1 MAKMTFET
9 YKNLVE
15 TQGRAL
21 LDVIQSVAM
30 GDLDVEVE
38 VPPGEDSPGIEVLSD
53 LAVGIQMMVDDLR
66 DMVRNETQSRLIERQ
81 SRALLSV
88 VQSVAL
94 GDLDVEIDVPEGVEE
109 LSELAIGIEMM
120 VDDIRAMLEEQ
131 ERARAE
137 IEASHQ
143 QLETTLAEMRAV
155 QQRYV
160 QQEWSGYAA
169 TAPGYVYT
177 VDADAPQPLA
187 GEALPETWEATLNAA
202 LKRGETV
209 VTGEEDETARALA
222 LPITWAG
229 ETIGVLGLSRQAAAT
244 WNDEDMAVVNE
255 IVEYVGW
262 ALENQ
267 RLFEE
272 ALRARSLLSKQVREL
287 DCLNDIG
294 RKIAESPPIPELLQ
308 WTAER
313 IPQAMQYA
321 DVCLAVIE
329 YGGRFYGD
337 IDAVDLSRQMV
348 AGMRIGDEL
357 IGRVL
362 VAYREADDA
371 QATHFLDSESA
382 LLGDVSRRLTGYI
395 ENQRLLE
402 QTQMRAIHE
411 QTLLEIG
418 AVIGGSEDMDA
429 VLSALPGIIESL
441 RELAPLDTLSLATYT
456 PGENEV
462 TVYNVSAATA
472 GDAADRISLDRSGV
486 NLPTEGSGPGWV
498 VTHERP
504 WQQDDIRKRP
514 AFAEDMHLIADG
526 IVSRLI
532 LPLRSGDRIVGALS
546 VMSQQPAAFT
556 SDHVAFLTQVS
567 NQLAQAIDRARLLA
581 STRAALA
588 AEAETH
594 RSYEQ
599 REWETYLQEHRKL
612 RQNTFVYDQGE
623 VTLAPDF
630 WRPEIQRALRDVAL
644 VTSAQM
650 RNGAEPQ
657 DRLGHLADSD
667 ADKRVGLAIPIE
679 MRGQVI
685 GVLGVEDPE
694 GKWRSSADHLALI
707 QSVAQQLG
715 QALESARLLE
725 DTQRR
730 AAREE
735 RTRRITDNIRAA
747 PTIEEAV
754 KRAVQE
760 IGRVLNASEMVARL
774 GPENRLLSR
783 EEGDAH
789 E

>member
-1 MAKMTFET
+1 MAKMTLEA
-9 YKNLVE
+9 YKKLVE

-21 LDVIQSVAM
+21 LNVIQSVAM

-38 VPPGEDSPGIEVLSD
+38 VPEGIEVLSD
-53 LAVGIQMMVDDLR
+53 LAVGVQMMIDDLR
-66 DMVRNETQSRLIERQ
+66 AMMRDETQARLIERQ

-120 VDDIRAMLEEQ
+120 VDDIRTMLEEQ

-137 IEASHQ
+137 IEASRQ
-143 QLETTLAEMRAV
+143 QLEVTLAEMRAV

-160 QQEWSGYAA
+160 QQEWSDYAA

-177 VDADAPQPLA
+177 ADAEAPQPLA
-187 GEALPETWEATLNAA
+187 EEALPETWSATLDDA
-202 LKRGETV
+202 LTRGETV
-209 VTGEEDETARALA
+209 VTGEDDEAAHTLA

-229 ETIGVLGLSRQAAAT
+229 ETIGVLGLNRQSAAT
-244 WNDEDMAVVNE
+244 WDDEDMTVVDE

-313 IPQAMQYA
+313 IPQAMQHA
-321 DVCLAVIE
+321 DVCLATIE
-329 YGGRFYGD
+329 YGGHFYGD

-348 AGMRIGDEL
+348 AGMRIGEEL

-362 VAYREADDA
+362 VAYREDQDA
-371 QATHFLDSESA
+371 QAPPFLDSESA
-382 LLGDVSRRLTGYI
+382 MLGDVTRRLTGYI

-402 QTQMRAIHE
+402 QTELRARHE
-411 QTLLEIG
+411 QALLQIS
-418 AVIGGSEDMDA
+418 AAIGGSEDLEA
-429 VLSALPGIIESL
+429 VIGTLPAIVEPL
-441 RELAPLDTLSLATYT
+441 RELTPVDLMSLATYT

-462 TVYNVSAATA
+462 TVSAVVMETDVDHFSPP
-472 GDAADRISLDRSGV
+472 GTR
-486 NLPTEGSGPGWV
+486 LPIEGSAPGWV
-498 VTHERP
+498 ITHERQ
-504 WQQDDIRKRP
+504 WLQDDMRKKP
-514 AFAEDMHLIADG
+514 TFAEDMRLIAEG
-526 IVSRLI
+526 VVSRLI
-532 LPLRSGDRIVGALS
+532 LPLRFGERTVGTLNLASL
-546 VMSQQPAAFT
+546 QPATFT
-556 SDHVAFLTQVS
+556 PERAALLTQVA
-567 NQLAQAIDRARLLA
+567 NQLAQAIERARLLA

-588 AEAETH
+588 AEAETR
-594 RSYEQ
+594 RSYER
-599 REWETYLQEHRKL
+599 REWETYLQENRRL
-612 RQNTFVYDQGE
+612 RQNTFIYDQGE
-623 VTLAPDF
+623 LTLASDF
-630 WRPEIQRALRDVAL
+630 WRPEMQRALRDVVLA
-644 VTSAQM
+644 TSAQA
-650 RNGAEPQ
+650 RQGEEPASP
-657 DRLGHLADSD
+657 LTDSN

-694 GKWRSSADHLALI
+694 GEWRSSADHLALI

-735 RTRRITDNIRAA
+735 RTRQITDNIRAA

-774 GPENRLLSR
+774 GTENVLLPR
-783 EEGDAH
+783 EEDEAH

>member
-1 MAKMTFET
+1 MAKMTLEA
-9 YKNLVE
+9 YKKLVE

-21 LDVIQSVAM
+21 LNFIQSVAM

-38 VPPGEDSPGIEVLSD
+38 VPEGIEVLSD
-53 LAVGIQMMVDDLR
+53 LAVGIQMMIDDLR
-66 DMVRNETQSRLIERQ
+66 DMMRNETQSRLIERQ

-94 GDLDVEIDVPEGVEE
+94 GDLDIKIDVPEGVEE

-120 VDDIRAMLEEQ
+120 VDDIRTMLEEQ
-131 ERARAE
+131 EQARAE
-137 IEASHQ
+137 IEASRQ
-143 QLETTLAEMRAV
+143 QLEATLEEMRAV
-155 QQRYV
+155 QQRYI

-169 TAPGYVYT
+169 TAPGYVYNA
-177 VDADAPQPLA
+177 DADAPQPLA
-187 GEALPETWEATLNAA
+187 KEALPETWLATLNAA
-202 LKRGETV
+202 LTRGETV
-209 VTGEEDETARALA
+209 VTGEEDEVANTLA

-229 ETIGVLGLSRQAAAT
+229 ETIGVLGLNRQAAAT
-244 WNDEDMAVVNE
+244 WDDEDRAVVDE

-313 IPQAMQYA
+313 IPEAMQHA

-362 VAYREADDA
+362 VAYREDQDE
-371 QATHFLDSESA
+371 QAHPFLDSESA
-382 LLGDVSRRLTGYI
+382 MLGDVTRRLTGYI

-402 QTQMRAIHE
+402 QTESRARQE
-411 QTLLEIG
+411 QALLQIS
-418 AVIGGSEDMDA
+418 AAIGGSEDLEA
-429 VLSALPGIIESL
+429 VIGTLPALIEPL
-441 RELAPLDTLSLATYT
+441 RELAPVDLMSLATYT

-462 TVYNVSAATA
+462 AVFAVVTETDVEHFSPPGT
-472 GDAADRISLDRSGV
+472 R
-486 NLPTEGSGPGWV
+486 LPLEGSAPGWV
-498 VTHERP
+498 ITHERQ
-504 WQQDDIRKRP
+504 WLQDDMRKKP
-514 AFAEDMHLIADG
+514 TFAEDMHLIAEG
-526 IVSRLI
+526 VVSRLL
-532 LPLRSGDRIVGALS
+532 LPLHFGERTVGTLNLASL
-546 VMSQQPAAFT
+546 QPATFT
-556 SDHVAFLTQVS
+556 PERAALLTQVA
-567 NQLAQAIDRARLLA
+567 NQLAQAIERARLLA

-588 AEAETH
+588 AEAETR
-594 RSYEQ
+594 RSYER
-599 REWETYLQEHRKL
+599 REWETYLQENRRL

-623 VTLAPDF
+623 LTLASDF
-630 WRPEIQRALRDVAL
+630 WRPEMQRALREAVLA
-644 VTSAQM
+644 TSVQA
-650 RNGAEPQ
+650 RNEEEPAEQPT
-657 DRLGHLADSD
+657 DSD
-667 ADKRVGLAIPIE
+667 EDKRVGLAVPIE

-694 GKWRSSADHLALI
+694 GEWRSSADQLALI

-735 RTRRITDNIRAA
+735 RTRQITDNIRAA

-774 GPENRLLSR
+774 GTENLLLPH
-783 EEGDAH
+783 EEGTAH

>member
-1 MAKMTFET
+1 MAKMTLEA
-9 YKNLVE
+9 YRQLVE

-21 LDVIQSVAM
+21 LNIIQSVAM
-30 GDLDVEVE
+30 GNLDVEVE
-38 VPPGEDSPGIEVLSD
+38 IPESEDLPGIGVFSD
-53 LAVGIQMMVDDLR
+53 LAVGIQMMIDDLR
-66 DMVRNETQSRLIERQ
+66 DMMRNETQSRLIERQ

-94 GDLDVEIDVPEGVEE
+94 GDLDVKIDIPEGVEE

-120 VDDIRAMLEEQ
+120 VDDIHFMLEEQ
-131 ERARAE
+131 ERARVE
-137 IEASHQ
+137 IEASRQ
-143 QLETTLAEMRAV
+143 QLEETLAEMQAV
-155 QQRYV
+155 QQRYI
-160 QQEWSGYAA
+160 QQEWSGYAVES
-169 TAPGYVYT
+169 PGYAYT
-177 VDADAPQPLA
+177 AGADAAQPLA
-187 GEALPETWEATLNAA
+187 EEALPASWSAPLAAA
-202 LKRGETV
+202 LTRGETV
-209 VTGEEDETARALA
+209 VIGEDDAAARALA

-229 ETIGVLGLSRQAAAT
+229 ETIGVLGLSRPATAT
-244 WNDEDMAVVNE
+244 WNDEDMAVVSE

-294 RKIAESPPIPELLQ
+294 RKIAESPSIPELLQ

-321 DVCLAVIE
+321 DVCLATIE

-348 AGMRIGDEL
+348 AGMRIGDVL

-362 VAYREADDA
+362 VAYREDRDTAA
-371 QATHFLDSESA
+371 LPFLDSEST
-382 LLGDVSRRLTGYI
+382 LLGDVARRLTGYI

-402 QTQMRAIHE
+402 QTELRAKHE
-411 QTLLEIG
+411 QALLQI
-418 AVIGGSEDMDA
+418 AAAIGGSEDLEGVIG
-429 VLSALPGIIESL
+429 VLPTIVEPL
-441 RELAPLDTLSLATYT
+441 RELAPVDLMSLATYT
-456 PGENEV
+456 AGENKV
-462 TVYNVSAATA
+462 TVFAVVKETDVDHFSPPGTQ
-472 GDAADRISLDRSGV
+472 
-486 NLPTEGSGPGWV
+486 LPLEGSAPGWV
-498 VTHERP
+498 IAHERP
-504 WQQDDIRKRP
+504 WIQDDMRKKP
-514 AFAEDMHLIADG
+514 TFAEDMNLIAEG
-526 IVSRLI
+526 VISRLI
-532 LPLRSGDRIVGALS
+532 IPLRFGERTVGTLNLASL
-546 VMSQQPAAFT
+546 QPATFT
-556 SDHVAFLTQVS
+556 PEHVTLLTQVA
-567 NQLAQAIDRARLLA
+567 NQLAQAIERARLLA

-588 AEAETH
+588 AEAETR
-594 RSYEQ
+594 RSYER

-612 RQNTFVYDQGE
+612 RQNTFIYDQGE
-623 VTLAPDF
+623 VSLASDF
-630 WRPEIQRALRDVAL
+630 WRPEMQRALRDVAL
-644 VTSAQM
+644 TTSVQAKS
-650 RNGAEPQ
+650 
-657 DRLGHLADSD
+657 ADQASDGD
-667 ADKRVGLAIPIE
+667 ADKRVGLAVPIE

-685 GVLGVEDPE
+685 GVLGVEDPAGE
-694 GKWRSSADHLALI
+694 WHSSPDHLALI

-735 RTRRITDNIRAA
+735 RTRQITDNIRAA

-760 IGRVLNASEMVARL
+760 IGRVLHASEMVARL
-774 GPENRLLSR
+774 GTENLLLSP
-783 EEGDAH
+783 EEDTTH